1 VLCEPQG
8 RTRKEAAGLLK
19 IPEGTLSSR
28 LATARKTLARRLG
41 DRSSFLDVGM
51 VAPSKVPA
59 PLMVSTIKTGLSLV
73 AGGEAAGVASGNAIL
88 LSQGVMK
95 AMLMMKLKSVVT
107 AIVVVARWA
116 LAWASTAIKCWRLA
130 GHGGAR
136 SNKQLLLNRNRQ
148 VNYSPGK

>member
-1 VLCEPQG
+1 VNRKAHTQRGGWTAEDSRGNSVEQAGNGAKDISQAPGRPQ
-8 RTRKEAAGLLK
+8 LF
-19 IPEGTLSSR
+19 S
-28 LATARKTLARRLG
+28 
-41 DRSSFLDVGM
+41 DVGM

-107 AIVVVARWA
+107 ADRRCGLAGRWRGQVRPSSA
-116 LAWASTAIKCWRLA
+116 GDWA
-130 GHGGAR
+130 GHGGREAT
-136 SNKQLLLNRNRQ
+136 KQLLLNRNRQ